1 MSSSAA
7 TRAVALDEAGMR
19 LDQILHSAA
28 QPLTALQGT
37 LELILLSGSDVNDYR
52 NACKFALKAA
62 QRVSEH
68 FQEIRGLAQSG
79 RIDHTVADPNRQSDR
94 RTE

>member
-1 MSSSAA
+1 MPSSAV
-7 TRAVALDEAGMR
+7 TRAVALDKAGIR

-37 LELILLSGSDVNDYR
+37 LELILLSGTEVNDYR

-62 QRVSEH
+62 QRVSEY
-68 FQEIRGLAQSG
+68 FQEIRGLSQSG
-79 RIDHTVADPNRQSDR
+79 RADHAVSNPNTQSDR